1 MKFNRGSFFGR
12 LLSAFFVG
20 GFVPFLML
28 ALLFVAMTRATLENT
43 YERRAAEAVDLSAS
57 MFRSLLSDTAGAAAK
72 LAAEPAVI
80 AYCEG
85 SSRSAAII
93 SDVNR
98 LIAAAS
104 GNTGLAPY
112 VIPTDGAAP
121 LSRALIPDEYG
132 ISSHGGWGML
142 GDLSR
147 SAALKPTVV
156 FAQPHPNAGKPTS
169 LAIGTIV
176 LGKNGRAGYL
186 VIDIEHKLIEERIG
200 LAAKSGGALTELV
213 FADRTGCILYDMAD
227 SRREAAFYD
236 PAAVAQKLYFTPTSP
251 VTMGIEAFGLFP
263 RKAVQDYA
271 QRVIAMALAAAAASA
286 LIFIVVAIGLAKA
299 TSQPIHLLTLT
310 MKDVS
315 NGRLDISCPE
325 VAGAHEGDE
334 VATLIKQFN
343 RMIARVNELVDSKV
357 EQERNLR
364 YAELKALQAQIN
376 PHFIYNTLN
385 SIRSVAKL
393 KGDKELAYISTSLAR
408 ILREGSA
415 SEGSS
420 PGSDYCSLGHSLD
433 LARDYFTIEDW
444 RWPGRFTL
452 EESIDQ
458 SLLDARVPRLIVQP
472 LVENALSHGLEGKPG
487 PGTLAIRAMRENGD
501 ILVSIADNGMGID
514 AEKLAAIREGLAQ
527 TERGAIDLS
536 VELTARAPAGL
547 KGIGDRSGGSSA
559 GIGLLNTHRRLRL
572 IYGEGYGLAIISAPG
587 AGTNVTIRIPY
598 ASAEGEPC

>member
-1 MKFNRGSFFGR
+1 MKLNRGTFFGR

-20 GFVPFLML
+20 GFIPFLML
-28 ALLFVAMTRATLENT
+28 ALLFVAMTRATLEST

-57 MFRSLLSDTAGAAAK
+57 MFRSLLSDTAEAAAK

-121 LSRALIPDEYG
+121 LSRAPIPDEYG

-147 SAALKPTVV
+147 SAERKPTVV
-156 FAQPHPNAGKPTS
+156 FAQPHPFTGKPTS
-169 LAIGTIV
+169 LAVGTIV

-227 SRREAAFYD
+227 SRREADFYD
-236 PAAVAQKLYFTPTSP
+236 PAAIAQKLYFTPNSP

-325 VAGAHEGDE
+325 VAGAREGDE
-334 VATLIKQFN
+334 VATLITQFN

-408 ILREGSA
+408 IIREGSA
-415 SEGSS
+415 SGGSAS
-420 PGSDYCSLGHSLD
+420 ESDYCSLGHSLD

-444 RWPGRFTL
+444 RWPGRFTM
-452 EESIDQ
+452 EESVDQ

-487 PGTLAIRAMRENGD
+487 PGTLAIRATRENGD
-501 ILVSIADNGMGID
+501 ILVSIADNGVGID

-527 TERGAIDLS
+527 TERGAIELS
-536 VELTARAPAGL
+536 VELTARDPAGL
-547 KGIGDRSGGSSA
+547 KGIGGRSGGSGT

-572 IYGEGYGLAIISAPG
+572 IYGEGYGLTIISAPG

>member
-1 MKFNRGSFFGR
+1 MKFNRGTFFGR
-12 LLSAFFVG
+12 LLSAFFFG
-20 GFVPFLML
+20 GFIPFLML
-28 ALLFVAMTRATLENT
+28 ALLFVAMTRSTLERT
-43 YERRAAEAVDLSAS
+43 YERRAAEAVSLSAS
-57 MFRSLLSDTAGAAAK
+57 MFRSLLSDTAEAAAK

-85 SSRSAAII
+85 SARSAAVI

-112 VIPTDGAAP
+112 VIPADGAAP
-121 LSRALIPDEYG
+121 LSRASIPDEYG
-132 ISSHGGWGML
+132 ISSHGGWGIL

-147 SAALKPTVV
+147 SAEQKPTVV
-156 FAQPHPNAGKPTS
+156 FAQPHPSAGKPTS
-169 LAIGTIV
+169 LAIGTV
-176 LGKNGRAGYL
+176 VQGNAGKAGYL

-213 FADRTGCILYDMAD
+213 FTDRTGCIIYDMAD

-236 PAAVAQKLYFTPTSP
+236 PASISQKLYYTPSSP
-251 VTMGIEAFGLFP
+251 VTLGIEALGIFP
-263 RKAVQDYA
+263 KKAVQDYA

-299 TSQPIHLLTLT
+299 TSRPIHLLTLT

-315 NGRLDISCPE
+315 NGRLDVSCPE
-325 VAGAHEGDE
+325 VAGAHKGDE
-334 VATLIKQFN
+334 VAILIQQFN

-357 EQERNLR
+357 EQERDLR
-364 YAELKALQAQIN
+364 FAELKALQAQIN

-408 ILREGSA
+408 ILREGA
-415 SEGSS
+415 AREGSAA
-420 PGSDYCSLGHSLD
+420 GSDYCSLGHSLD
-433 LARDYFTIEDW
+433 LARDYFAIEDW

-452 EESIDQ
+452 EESVDQ
-458 SLLDARVPRLIVQP
+458 SLLDARIPRLIIQP

-487 PGTLAIRAMRENGD
+487 PGTLAIRAAREGGD
-501 ILVSIADNGMGID
+501 LLVSIADNGVGID
-514 AEKLAAIREGLAQ
+514 GDKLAAIREDLAR
-527 TERGAIDLS
+527 TERGAVELS
-536 VELTARAPAGL
+536 VGLTARDPAGL
-547 KGIGDRSGGSSA
+547 KGIGDKNGGSGT

-572 IYGEGYGLAIISAPG
+572 IYGEGCGLTIVSAPG

-598 ASAEGEPC
+598 AGAEGERC

>member
-12 LLSAFFVG
+12 LLSAFFFG
-20 GFVPFLML
+20 GFIPFLML
-28 ALLFVAMTRATLENT
+28 ALLFVAMTRSTLERT

-57 MFRSLLSDTAGAAAK
+57 MFRSLLSDTAKAAAK
-72 LAAEPAVI
+72 LAAEPAVV

-104 GNTGLAPY
+104 VNTGLAPY
-112 VIPTDGAAP
+112 VIPADGAAP
-121 LSRALIPDEYG
+121 LSRAIIPDEYG
-132 ISSHGGWGML
+132 ISSHGGWGIL

-147 SAALKPTVV
+147 RAEPMPTVV
-156 FAQPHPNAGKPTS
+156 FAQPHPFAGRPTS

-176 LGKNGRAGYL
+176 RGRGGRAGYL

-213 FADRTGCILYDMAD
+213 FADRTGCIIYDMAD

-236 PAAVAQKLYFTPTSP
+236 PAAVSQKLYFTPSSP
-251 VTMGIEAFGLFP
+251 VTMGIEALGMFP
-263 RKAVQDYA
+263 RTAVQDYA

-325 VAGAHEGDE
+325 VAGAREGDE
-334 VATLIKQFN
+334 VATLITQFN
-343 RMIARVNELVDSKV
+343 KMIARVNELVDSKV

-415 SEGSS
+415 REGSS
-420 PGSDYCSLGHSLD
+420 SGSDFCSLGHSLD

-452 EESIDQ
+452 EESVDQ

-487 PGTLAIRAMRENGD
+487 PGTLAIRATRESGD
-501 ILVSIADNGMGID
+501 ILVSIADNGVGID
-514 AEKLAAIREGLAQ
+514 GDRLAAIREDLAR
-527 TERGAIDLS
+527 TERGAVELS
-536 VELTARAPAGL
+536 VELTARDPAGL
-547 KGIGDRSGGSSA
+547 KGIGDKSGGSGT
-559 GIGLLNTHRRLRL
+559 GIGLLNTHRRLLL
-572 IYGEGYGLAIISAPG
+572 IYGEGYGLTIVSAPG
-587 AGTNVTIRIPY
+587 AGTNVTIRLPY

>member
-12 LLSAFFVG
+12 LLSAFFIG

-28 ALLFVAMTRATLENT
+28 ALLFVAMTRATLEAT
-43 YERRAAEAVDLSAS
+43 YERRAAEAVSLSAS
-57 MFRSLLSDTAGAAAK
+57 LFRSLLSDTAEATSK

-80 AYCEG
+80 AYCAG
-85 SSRSAAII
+85 SSRGAAII

-98 LIAAAS
+98 LIAGVS
-104 GNTGLAPY
+104 QNTGLTPY
-112 VIPTDGAAP
+112 VIPSDGATP

-132 ISSHGGWGML
+132 ISSHGGWGIL
-142 GDLSR
+142 GELSR
-147 SAALKPTVV
+147 NAEQRPTVV
-156 FAQPHPNAGKPTS
+156 FAQPHPFAGKPTS

-176 LGKNGRAGYL
+176 RGKNGRVGYL

-213 FADRTGCILYDMAD
+213 FADRTGCIIYDMAD
-227 SRREAAFYD
+227 SRREADFYD
-236 PAAVAQKLYFTPTSP
+236 PAAIAQKLYFAPSSP
-251 VTMGIEAFGLFP
+251 VTMGIEALGLFP

-271 QRVIAMALAAAAASA
+271 QRVIAMALVAAAASA

-310 MKDVS
+310 MREVS
-315 NGRLDISCPE
+315 SGRLDVSCPE
-325 VAGAHEGDE
+325 VAGAREGDE
-334 VATLIKQFN
+334 VATLIRQFN

-364 YAELKALQAQIN
+364 YAELKSLQAQIN

-415 SEGSS
+415 HEGSS
-420 PGSDYCSLGHSLD
+420 SGSDYCSLGHSLD

-452 EESIDQ
+452 EESVDQ
-458 SLLDARVPRLIVQP
+458 SILEARIPRLIVQP
-472 LVENALSHGLEGKPG
+472 LVENALTHGLEGKPG
-487 PGTLAIRAMRENGD
+487 HGTLAIRAMREGGD
-501 ILVSIADNGMGID
+501 ILVSIADDGEGIS
-514 AEKLAAIREGLAQ
+514 AGKLAAIHEDMAR
-527 TERGAIDLS
+527 TERGAVELS
-536 VELTARAPAGL
+536 VELTARDPAGL
-547 KGIGDRSGGSSA
+547 KGIGDKSTGAGT

-572 IYGEGYGLAIISAPG
+572 IYGEGYGLTIVSAPG
-587 AGTNVTIRIPY
+587 AGTNVTIRIPC
-598 ASAEGEPC
+598 AIAEGEPC